1 MQLECSSGFKRNVR
15 NLLLLLEFLENL
27 VVWRRLVVVYALVA
41 IRSVSVLFVAGA
53 RASDGGGGLGRQPP
67 PRSRPSYLNLN
78 TPFIAVLRVTTLPM
92 DSRLKQLEKQQKLY
106 SLLKAQHEAEVKELM
121 HYMSVLTTVENNLV
135 RSYLH
140 SLLSDGLRHIEYIS
154 RIMADIEGAT
164 GSASLTKKGIQES
177 IADER
182 ESHDALLRCAEMA
195 DDPETAALLKSISVD
210 EEHHIR
216 ILEHLSELVESAG
229 AAATATK

>member
-1 MQLECSSGFKRNVR
+1 
-15 NLLLLLEFLENL
+15 
-27 VVWRRLVVVYALVA
+27 
-41 IRSVSVLFVAGA
+41 
-53 RASDGGGGLGRQPP
+53 
-67 PRSRPSYLNLN
+67 
-78 TPFIAVLRVTTLPM
+78 M

-164 GSASLTKKGIQES
+164 GSASLTKKGIEES
-177 IADER
+177 MADER
-182 ESHDALLRCAEMA
+182 ESRDALLKCAEMA

-210 EEHHIR
+210 EEHHVR
-216 ILEHLSELVESAG
+216 ILEHLSELVESTG
-229 AAATATK
+229 AK

>member
-1 MQLECSSGFKRNVR
+1 
-15 NLLLLLEFLENL
+15 
-27 VVWRRLVVVYALVA
+27 
-41 IRSVSVLFVAGA
+41 
-53 RASDGGGGLGRQPP
+53 
-67 PRSRPSYLNLN
+67 
-78 TPFIAVLRVTTLPM
+78 M
-92 DSRLKQLEKQQKLY
+92 DSRLKQLEKKQKLY
-106 SLLKAQHEAEVKELM
+106 SLLKTQHEAEVKELM

-182 ESHDALLRCAEMA
+182 ESHDALLKCAEMA

-210 EEHHIR
+210 EEHHMR
-216 ILEHLSELVESAG
+216 ILEHLSELVESAS
-229 AAATATK
+229 TAK

>member
-1 MQLECSSGFKRNVR
+1 
-15 NLLLLLEFLENL
+15 
-27 VVWRRLVVVYALVA
+27 
-41 IRSVSVLFVAGA
+41 
-53 RASDGGGGLGRQPP
+53 
-67 PRSRPSYLNLN
+67 
-78 TPFIAVLRVTTLPM
+78 M
-92 DSRLKQLEKQQKLY
+92 DPRLKQLEKKQKLY

-140 SLLSDGLRHIEYIS
+140 TLLSDGLRHIEYIS

-164 GSASLTKKGIQES
+164 GSASLTKKGIEES

-182 ESHDALLRCAEMA
+182 ESHDALLKCAEMA

-210 EEHHIR
+210 EEHHMR
-216 ILEHLSELVESAG
+216 ILEHLSELVESA
-229 AAATATK
+229 AAGTTK